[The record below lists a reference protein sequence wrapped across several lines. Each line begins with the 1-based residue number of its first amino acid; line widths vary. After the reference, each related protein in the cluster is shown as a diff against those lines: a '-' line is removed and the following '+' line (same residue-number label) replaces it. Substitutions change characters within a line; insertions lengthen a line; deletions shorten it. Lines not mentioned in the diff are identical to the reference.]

1 MEFCLVE
8 MLFGF
13 LGRNIRSVW
22 LLGNGGGKKKIAL
35 NLMFLGMIILCSGYV
50 IRVLRSKILCYL
62 LAFFMDNSG
71 FLD

>member
-50 IRVLRSKILCYL
+50 IRVLGVKYCVIY
-62 LAFFMDNSG
+62 
-71 FLD
+71 